1 MDLKLKA
8 TRIFKNNLASKCR
21 KVLNVGSSRSSKTY
35 SIMQMFLVKMFE
47 EENCIFTVTRKTLP
61 ALKGSAYRD
70 WLDILNTN
78 NLYNP
83 ANHNKSELIYRIGS
97 NEIEFISVDNFDKV
111 KGRKRDYLF
120 CNEANELNWDDYNQL
135 ALRTNKQIYLDL
147 NPSHTTEHW
156 IENKLKLEDDLEVIH
171 STYKDNPFLPLPIV
185 KEIENLQKTD
195 INLWRIYGLGIMGI
209 AEERIYTHFNLCD
222 ELPEEYDERVYGLDF
237 GFNHP
242 TSLVEVRIKDD
253 VIYAQELIY
262 ESHLTNSM
270 LIDRMAS
277 LGISKS
283 DYIYG
288 DSEDPN
294 RIEEIRIAGYCIY
307 PVEKGKDSVKSGI
320 DNLKSK
326 EVFITKDSVNAQKEL
341 NAYSWKKRPDGTVL
355 DEPIKFKDDFLD
367 SLRYATWSIRNKQ
380 SIIFI

>member
-1 MDLKLKA
+1 
-8 TRIFKNNLASKCR
+8 
-21 KVLNVGSSRSSKTY
+21 
-35 SIMQMFLVKMFE
+35 MQMFLVKMLAE
-47 EENCIFTVTRKTLP
+47 SHKVITVARKTLP

-70 WLDILNTN
+70 WLEILNTN

-83 ANHNKSELIYRIGS
+83 ANHNKSELIYTIGT

-120 CNEANELNWDDYNQL
+120 CNEANELTWDDYKQL
-135 ALRTNKQIYLDL
+135 AIRTNRQIYLDL
-147 NPSHTTEHW
+147 NPSHSPDHW
-156 IENKLKLEDDLEVIH
+156 IETKIRTRKDITIIH
-171 STYKDNPFLPLPIV
+171 STYKDNPFLPQPIID
-185 KEIENLQKTD
+185 EIEDLQNTD
-195 INLWRIYGLGIMGI
+195 QNLWRIYGLGIMGL
-209 AEERIYTHFNLCD
+209 AEDRIYTHFKLCD
-222 ELPEEYDERVYGLDF
+222 DLPEEYDERVYGLDF

-242 TSLVEVRIKDD
+242 TSLTEVRVKDG
-253 VIYAQELIY
+253 VIYAKEIIY
-262 ESHLTNSM
+262 ESHLTNAM
-270 LIDRMAS
+270 LIDKMNA
-277 LGISKS
+277 LDISKT

-307 PVEKGKDSVKSGI
+307 AVEKGADSVKSGI

-326 EVFITKDSVNAQKEL
+326 QVFITKDSLNALKEL
-341 NAYSWKKRPDGTVL
+341 NTYSWKKKPDGTIL
-355 DEPIKFKDDFLD
+355 DEPVKFKDDFVD